1 VPPIFAGYTF
11 IFETALTLRRTL
23 LLVLVLLGLLPSA
36 ALSWLSFVRTREA
49 MTHQIQQSLS
59 IQARA
64 IQSDIDKGLFER
76 FENAQVWRRSELME
90 DLRVGDV
97 DKRVTNYLV
106 GLQAGY
112 DDVYDSLDCIDQ
124 HGRILASSVPS
135 RINKIMNH
143 EEDGSLSISTR
154 LGGDGATLSLP
165 RSQTLGDRSPFVI
178 RTRIPSSYPATP
190 GGPDEMVLSLDV
202 APINRLL
209 DAAALDKRAIAVVD
223 AQGRWVAAS
232 SQLRGRRLPDAAG
245 RSRTRGLEGS
255 TFSGVVQSSPWLDF
269 PALGGSAASLA
280 TPSFAGSGWTTLVFE
295 PVDAALAP
303 VWRMAMVFA
312 GLFAVVLAATLIAA
326 TWIASAM
333 SRPIRALTER
343 TRRYQAG
350 LGAGTDAV
358 PGSGISELDILAR
371 AYDEL
376 IRSLEQSK
384 RELVRTSK
392 MAMLGE
398 LGAVLAHEVR
408 TPLGILRSSA
418 QILKRNP
425 GLGPE
430 GLELMGFIE
439 SETERLNKLVS
450 TLLDTARPPRPQLDE
465 CDLHEL
471 LAKCVQMHDL
481 KQGVGIRQPSITVE
495 LKASNAVTFADAEQL
510 KQVFFNLLSNAAEAA
525 GADGR
530 VAISTRDLGPRV
542 CIDCEDSGSGV
553 SPELEKDIFEPF
565 VSRRAGGF
573 GLGLAVVRQIV
584 SAHHGTIHVGKSRWG
599 GAMFTVCLPFVHGR
613 TGVVQ

>member
-1 VPPIFAGYTF
+1 M
-11 IFETALTLRRTL
+11 
-23 LLVLVLLGLLPSA
+23 
-36 ALSWLSFVRTREA
+36 TR
-49 MTHQIQQSLS
+49 QIQQSLS

-64 IQSDIDKGLFER
+64 IQSDIDQGLFER
-76 FENAQVWRRSELME
+76 FENALVWRRSELME

-97 DKRVTNYLV
+97 DKRVSSYLV

-112 DDVYDSLDCIDQ
+112 DDVYDSLDCVDRS
-124 HGRILASSVPS
+124 GRILASSAPS
-135 RINKIMNH
+135 RIGMLASRDSEGLN
-143 EEDGSLSISTR
+143 SVSAR
-154 LGGDGATLSLP
+154 LVNDGATLSLP
-165 RSQTLGDRSPFVI
+165 KSQGLGDRSPFVI
-178 RTRIPSSYPATP
+178 RTTIPSSYPAP
-190 GGPDEMVLSLDV
+190 PSGPNELVLSLDV

-209 DAAALDKRAIAVVD
+209 DAAALDKRVIVVID
-223 AQGRWVAAS
+223 GQGRWVAGS
-232 SQLRGRRLPDAAG
+232 SQLRGRRLPEEAA
-245 RSRTRGLEGS
+245 RARTRDLARSDFTGIVE
-255 TFSGVVQSSPWLDF
+255 SSPWLDVR
-269 PALGGSAASLA
+269 ALGGSAASLA

-295 PVDAALAP
+295 PVDEALAP
-303 VWRMAMVFA
+303 VWRMATVFA
-312 GLFAVVLAATLIAA
+312 GLFAVVLVATLIAA

-333 SRPIRALTER
+333 SRPIMTLTAR

-350 LGAGTDAV
+350 LGVGTDEV
-358 PGSGISELDILAR
+358 QGSVISELDVLAR
-371 AYDEL
+371 AYDEM

-392 MAMLGE
+392 MAILGE

-425 GLGPE
+425 ALGLE
-430 GLELMGFIE
+430 GLELMEFIE
-439 SETERLNKLVS
+439 SETERLNRLVS
-450 TLLDTARPPRPQLDE
+450 TLLDTARPPRLELVE

-481 KQGVGIRQPSITVE
+481 KQGSGIGQSPITVE
-495 LKASNAVTFADAEQL
+495 LKAFNALIFADVEQL

-525 GADGR
+525 GVDGR
-530 VAISTRDLGPRV
+530 VAISTRDLGPQV

-553 SPELEKDIFEPF
+553 SPELEMDIFEPF

-584 SAHHGTIHVGKSRWG
+584 AAHRGVIHVGKSRWG
-599 GAMFTVCLPFVHGR
+599 GAMFTVCLPCIDIPA
-613 TGVVQ
+613 GVV